1 MAMHDLLVFAGG
13 AIASQIVAVALSLI
27 MSARRRRSIAD
38 RLGPPA
44 P

>member
-1 MAMHDLLVFAGG
+1 MHDLLVFSGG
-13 AIASQIVAVALSLI
+13 AIIGQILAITAGLYRK
-27 MSARRRRSIAD
+27 ARRARVIDD

>member
-1 MAMHDLLVFAGG
+1 MHDWLLFAGG
-13 AIASQIVAVALSLI
+13 AIASQILATTIGLYVN
-27 MSARRRRSIAD
+27 ARRKRRIED

>member
-1 MAMHDLLVFAGG
+1 MHDLLVFAGG
-13 AIASQIVAVALSLI
+13 AIASQILAVTIGLYI
-27 MSARRRRSIAD
+27 KARRARVIDD